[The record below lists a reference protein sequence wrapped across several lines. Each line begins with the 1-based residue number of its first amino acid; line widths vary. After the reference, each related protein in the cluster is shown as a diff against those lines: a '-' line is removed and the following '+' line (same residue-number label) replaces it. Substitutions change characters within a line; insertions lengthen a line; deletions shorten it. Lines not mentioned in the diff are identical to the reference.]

1 MRGVRACLHRRLL
14 RCPLTAALGAGAFP
28 THSLRNLQRLYGL
41 LPGINVAVKVP
52 PRGVKKPIRVLGVF
66 GDTIA
71 RMTRKARARGLRGVC
86 RRRTDGKHPAHG
98 CRTFPCAAAASS
110 TCWTTSCC
118 RTSFRRSSL
127 TILSQRTV

>member
-1 MRGVRACLHRRLL
+1 LRKRL
-14 RCPLTAALGAGAFP
+14 RCPLTELPFAGAFP

-71 RMTRKARARGLRGVC
+71 RMTRKARARELAHCAGSALTSIAGHSRM
-86 RRRTDGKHPAHG
+86 RRRLCSHP
-98 CRTFPCAAAASS
+98 
-110 TCWTTSCC
+110 
-118 RTSFRRSSL
+118 
-127 TILSQRTV
+127 